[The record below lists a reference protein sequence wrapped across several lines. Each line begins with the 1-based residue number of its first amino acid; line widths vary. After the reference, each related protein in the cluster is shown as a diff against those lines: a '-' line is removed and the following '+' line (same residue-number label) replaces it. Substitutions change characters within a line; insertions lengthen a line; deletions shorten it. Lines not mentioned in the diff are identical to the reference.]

1 MAPDDELDDE
11 LKELFGANYQ
21 EEKEYLFGSLQDKV
35 NEYAH
40 KRATLSPHEY
50 ARWLV
55 AKRARLL
62 YRLVEAGAPRTTWE
76 NDLSQLIKAV
86 DELRNF
92 E

>member
-21 EEKEYLFGSLQDKV
+21 EEKEYLSGALQDRV

-55 AKRARLL
+55 AKRANLL
-62 YRLVEAGAPRTTWE
+62 SRLVEAGAPRTTLE

-86 DELRNF
+86 EELRTF